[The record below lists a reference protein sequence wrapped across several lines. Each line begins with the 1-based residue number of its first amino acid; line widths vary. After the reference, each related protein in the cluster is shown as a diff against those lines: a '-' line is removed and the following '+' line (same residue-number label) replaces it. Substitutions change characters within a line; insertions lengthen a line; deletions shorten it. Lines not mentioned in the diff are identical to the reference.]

1 MTLLHL
7 GSAVMQRKCH
17 GMWSQTGGQV
27 LALQMKY
34 CVAWS
39 RLLNLSELQKCAM
52 QFYKLMP
59 LNKVLNKQK
68 SSSFQDLFPSVLL
81 GLVGLTNYRLL
92 EAQISPLPYSS
103 HPRRWGGFTSGQFPK
118 RGLARQ
124 AFLLTLFSPSKIQG
138 SGRDGRNSFLPGRQV
153 S

>member
-7 GSAVMQRKCH
+7 GSAMMQRKCH

-59 LNKVLNKQK
+59 FDKVLNKQK

-92 EAQISPLPYSS
+92 RHRYPPSPIPHTPGGGEASLQGNF
-103 HPRRWGGFTSGQFPK
+103 PRGV
-118 RGLARQ
+118 
-124 AFLLTLFSPSKIQG
+124 LLGKLF
-138 SGRDGRNSFLPGRQV
+138 F
-153 S
+153 